1 MVGEESDQVWGVDNS
16 TIIHWA
22 GNTKYHFVIV
32 LDTSDAKI
40 YSFILYYCILYAIYG
55 IVYCILYLKIGNSS

>member
-40 YSFILYYCILYAIYG
+40 YSFILYYPILYSY
-55 IVYCILYLKIGNSS
+55 VEVK